1 MRELSEAELVREAV
15 TGEVIDSDYS
25 WTDVNVEVIDGHE
38 IKARATVMVTIEYD
52 VEQTFKDDMTIHDMR
67 DNWDQWIELP
77 EGCMPKEWDYVEVDI
92 SKIEIDATK
101 EEWYP

>member
-25 WTDVNVEVIDGHE
+25 WSDVNVEVIDG
-38 IKARATVMVTIEYD
+38 IKATATVKVTIEYD
-52 VEQTFKDDMTIHDMR
+52 VDQTFEYGVPINDMR
-67 DNWDQWIELP
+67 DQWDKWIEPP
-77 EGCMPKEWDYVEVDI
+77 EGCIPKEWDYVEVDI

>member
-25 WTDVNVEVIDGHE
+25 WSDVNLEVIDGHE

-52 VEQTFKDDMTIHDMR
+52 VEQTFEYGVSIKDMR
-67 DNWDQWIELP
+67 DEWTEYIELP
-77 EGCMPKEWDYVEVDI
+77 DGCMPKEWDYVEVEI

>member
-25 WTDVNVEVIDGHE
+25 WSDVNVEVIDGHE
-38 IKARATVMVTIEYD
+38 IKARATVMATIEYD
-52 VEQTFKDDMTIHDMR
+52 VNQTFDNGVSIDDMR
-67 DNWDQWIELP
+67 DKWTEYIELP
-77 EGCMPKEWDYVEVDI
+77 DGCMPKEWDYVEVEI

>member
-25 WTDVNVEVIDGHE
+25 WSDVNVEVIDGHE
-38 IKARATVMVTIEYD
+38 IKARATVKVTIEYD
-52 VEQTFKDDMTIHDMR
+52 VEQTFKDDVSIHDMR
-67 DNWDQWIELP
+67 DGWNKWIEPP
-77 EGCMPKEWDYVEVDI
+77 EGCIPKEWDYVEVDI